1 MTEKLRAH
9 DFTTSE
15 FVRPRNRRRR
25 PWQMQL
31 FLALVNPL
39 WRWWSGKNLMSG
51 IAPYPMEHI
60 EIYTHGRQAV
70 WQLFRL
76 PISLLIFLYVS
87 CCIISGHAA
96 SLIAFRFFLA
106 RLLGFTAGF

>member
-9 DFTTSE
+9 DFTPSE
-15 FVRPRNRRRR
+15 TVRPRRRHK
-25 PWQMQL
+25 PWHVRL
-31 FLALVNPL
+31 LLALVYLL
-39 WRWWSGKNLMSG
+39 WGWWTGKSLMSG

-60 EIYTHGRQAV
+60 KIYRHGRQAV
-70 WQLFRL
+70 WQLVRL

-96 SLIAFRFFLA
+96 SLIAFRAFLSHIF
-106 RLLGFTAGF
+106 GFKGGL